1 MKATGLKTLVAHY
14 IEDRRLLDKSR
25 LQLVALSG
33 GADSLALLLLLR
45 DLGYRLEAVHCNFQL
60 RGDEADRDEDFCRSL
75 CDELALPLHRAHFD
89 TRAYAQLHG
98 ISIEMAA
105 RQLRYAYFRQLREAI
120 GAEAICVAHH
130 RDDSVETILLNLIRG
145 TGIHGLTGMKPRQG
159 DVVRPLLC
167 VSRADLVSYLDGL
180 GRSYVTDSSN
190 LVADVKRNKVR
201 LQILPMIE
209 AINPSFRD
217 TVLTMAAELE
227 GIEQVVDT
235 QLAHFAE
242 ATELSIEAIQ
252 QEPSAELALY
262 YFLQPRH
269 FNPSQIRQIADHLA
283 ASSGSRWISPT
294 HELLS
299 DRGRL
304 TIHPLEADA
313 PRPMRIPETGRYSYA
328 NEVTDRAL
336 AGREGRPLRSFHL
349 ARDRGAG
356 RRQGEV
362 SLDHTP
368 HATGRPLRP
377 ARHEG
382 RQTGQRL
389 PYRPEEERVGE
400 APSGRGLRRGRPDT
414 MDRRQQDRPPGA
426 HHRLHPS
433 RPPDRK
439 TQLKSKTK
447 DMDKQSLYTLME
459 DHGIRPTANR
469 VLIASALLKGDGPKT
484 MKELETALLSIDKS
498 VISRTMALFRSH
510 HLVHVIEGGTG
521 VASYELCLSHDDDHD
536 EDVHVH
542 FFCEQCLRTI
552 CLNHVPTP
560 SVAVPEG
567 FLTRSESHLVRG
579 ICPNCARKMGL
590 TR

>member
-1 MKATGLKTLVAHY
+1 MKDAGLKTLVAHY

-33 GADSLALLLLLR
+33 GADSVALLLLLR

-60 RGDEADRDEDFCRSL
+60 RGDEADRDEDFCQSL

-159 DVVRPLLC
+159 DVVRPLQC
-167 VSRADLVSYLDGL
+167 VSRADLVGYLDGL

-201 LQILPMIE
+201 LQILPLIE

-227 GIEQVVDT
+227 GIEQVVNT
-235 QLAHFAE
+235 QLAHYAE
-242 ATELSIEAIQ
+242 ATELSIEAIR

-269 FNPSQIRQIADHLA
+269 FNPSQIRQIADRLA

-313 PRPMRIPETGRYSYA
+313 PRPMRMPETGRYSYA
-328 NEVTDRAL
+328 NEVTVRLSRVERDNRFVLPTSPETVALDADKVKFPLIIRRTQQGDRFVPLGMKGGKLVSDFLTDQKKSVWEKRHQVVVCDA
-336 AGREGRPLRSFHL
+336 EGQILWIVGNRI
-349 ARDRGAG
+349 
-356 RRQGEV
+356 
-362 SLDHTP
+362 DH
-368 HATGRPLRP
+368 
-377 ARHEG
+377 
-382 RQTGQRL
+382 
-389 PYRPEEERVGE
+389 RVRITD
-400 APSGRGLRRGRPDT
+400 STR
-414 MDRRQQDRPPGA
+414 
-426 HHRLHPS
+426 
-433 RPPDRK
+433 
-439 TQLKSKTK
+439 
-447 DMDKQSLYTLME
+447 
-459 DHGIRPTANR
+459 R
-469 VLIASALLKGDGPKT
+469 VLLIEK
-484 MKELETALLSIDKS
+484 LS
-498 VISRTMALFRSH
+498 
-510 HLVHVIEGGTG
+510 
-521 VASYELCLSHDDDHD
+521 
-536 EDVHVH
+536 
-542 FFCEQCLRTI
+542 
-552 CLNHVPTP
+552 
-560 SVAVPEG
+560 
-567 FLTRSESHLVRG
+567 
-579 ICPNCARKMGL
+579 
-590 TR
+590 

>member
-1 MKATGLKTLVAHY
+1 MKDAGLKTLVAHY

-33 GADSLALLLLLR
+33 GADSVALLLLLR

-60 RGDEADRDEDFCRSL
+60 RGDEADRDEDFCQSL

-201 LQILPMIE
+201 LQILPLIE

-227 GIEQVVDT
+227 GIERVVDT
-235 QLAHFAE
+235 QLAHYAE
-242 ATELSIEAIQ
+242 ATELSIEAIR

-269 FNPSQIRQIADHLA
+269 FNPSQIRQIADRLA

-313 PRPMRIPETGRYSYA
+313 PRPMRMPETGRYSYA
-328 NEVTDRAL
+328 NEVTVRLSRVERDDRFVLPTSPETVAL
-336 AGREGRPLRSFHL
+336 DADKVKFPLIIR
-349 ARDRGAG
+349 RTQQGDRFVPLGMKG
-356 RRQGEV
+356 GKLV
-362 SLDHTP
+362 SDFLTD
-368 HATGRPLRP
+368 
-377 ARHEG
+377 
-382 RQTGQRL
+382 Q
-389 PYRPEEERVGE
+389 
-400 APSGRGLRRGRPDT
+400 
-414 MDRRQQDRPPGA
+414 
-426 HHRLHPS
+426 
-433 RPPDRK
+433 K
-439 TQLKSKTK
+439 
-447 DMDKQSLYTLME
+447 
-459 DHGIRPTANR
+459 
-469 VLIASALLKGDGPKT
+469 
-484 MKELETALLSIDKS
+484 KS
-498 VISRTMALFRSH
+498 VWEKRHQVVVCDAEDQILWIVGNRIDHRVRITDSTRRIL
-510 HLVHVIEGGTG
+510 LIEK
-521 VASYELCLSHDDDHD
+521 LS
-536 EDVHVH
+536 
-542 FFCEQCLRTI
+542 
-552 CLNHVPTP
+552 
-560 SVAVPEG
+560 
-567 FLTRSESHLVRG
+567 
-579 ICPNCARKMGL
+579 
-590 TR
+590 

>member
-1 MKATGLKTLVAHY
+1 MKDAGLKTLVAHY

-33 GADSLALLLLLR
+33 GADSVALLLLLR

-60 RGDEADRDEDFCRSL
+60 RGDEADRDEDFCQSL

-201 LQILPMIE
+201 LQILPLIE

-235 QLAHFAE
+235 QLAHYAE
-242 ATELSIEAIQ
+242 ATELSIEAIR

-269 FNPSQIRQIADHLA
+269 FNPSQIRQIADRLA

-313 PRPMRIPETGRYSYA
+313 PRPMRMPETGRYSYA
-328 NEVTDRAL
+328 NEVTVRLSRVERDDRFVLPTSPETVAL
-336 AGREGRPLRSFHL
+336 DADKVKFPLIIR
-349 ARDRGAG
+349 RTQQGDRFVPLGMKG
-356 RRQGEV
+356 GKLV
-362 SLDHTP
+362 SDFLTDQKKSVWEKRHQVVVCDAEDQILWIVGNRIDH
-368 HATGRPLRP
+368 
-377 ARHEG
+377 
-382 RQTGQRL
+382 
-389 PYRPEEERVGE
+389 RVRITD
-400 APSGRGLRRGRPDT
+400 STR
-414 MDRRQQDRPPGA
+414 
-426 HHRLHPS
+426 
-433 RPPDRK
+433 
-439 TQLKSKTK
+439 
-447 DMDKQSLYTLME
+447 
-459 DHGIRPTANR
+459 R
-469 VLIASALLKGDGPKT
+469 VLLIEK
-484 MKELETALLSIDKS
+484 LS
-498 VISRTMALFRSH
+498 
-510 HLVHVIEGGTG
+510 
-521 VASYELCLSHDDDHD
+521 
-536 EDVHVH
+536 
-542 FFCEQCLRTI
+542 
-552 CLNHVPTP
+552 
-560 SVAVPEG
+560 
-567 FLTRSESHLVRG
+567 
-579 ICPNCARKMGL
+579 
-590 TR
+590 

>member
-33 GADSLALLLLLR
+33 GADSVALLLLLR

-60 RGDEADRDEDFCRSL
+60 RGDEADRDEDFCQSL
-75 CDELALPLHRAHFD
+75 CEELALPLHRAHFD

-235 QLAHFAE
+235 QLAHYAE

-328 NEVTDRAL
+328 NEVTIRLSRAERDDRFVLPTSPETVAL
-336 AGREGRPLRSFHL
+336 DADKVRFPLIIR
-349 ARDRGAG
+349 RTQPGDRFVPLGMKGGKLVSDFLTDQKKSVWEKRHQVVVCDAEDQILWIVG
-356 RRQGEV
+356 NRIDHRVRITDSTRRVLLIEK
-362 SLDHTP
+362 P
-368 HATGRPLRP
+368 
-377 ARHEG
+377 
-382 RQTGQRL
+382 
-389 PYRPEEERVGE
+389 
-400 APSGRGLRRGRPDT
+400 
-414 MDRRQQDRPPGA
+414 
-426 HHRLHPS
+426 
-433 RPPDRK
+433 
-439 TQLKSKTK
+439 QLKSKTK
-447 DMDKQSLYTLME
+447 DMDKQSLYALME

>member
-1 MKATGLKTLVAHY
+1 MKATDLKTLVAHY
-14 IEDRRLLDKSR
+14 IEERRLLDKSR

-33 GADSLALLLLLR
+33 GADSVALLMLLR

-60 RGDEADRDEDFCRSL
+60 RGDEADRDEDFCQSL
-75 CDELALPLHRAHFD
+75 CDELAIPLHRAHFD

-235 QLAHFAE
+235 QLAHYAE

-269 FNPSQIRQIADHLA
+269 FNPSQIRQIADRLA

-328 NEVTDRAL
+328 NEDDQAL
-336 AGREGRPLRSFHL
+336 AGREGRPLRSSHL
-349 ARDRGAG
+349 ARDRSAG

-400 APSGRGLRRGRPDT
+400 APSGRGLRRGKPDT

-433 RPPDRK
+433 HPPDRK

>member
-33 GADSLALLLLLR
+33 GADSVALLMLLR

-60 RGDEADRDEDFCRSL
+60 RGDEADRDEDFCQSL
-75 CDELALPLHRAHFD
+75 CEELALPLHRAHFD

-235 QLAHFAE
+235 QLAHYAE

-269 FNPSQIRQIADHLA
+269 FNPSQIRQIADRLA

-328 NEVTDRAL
+328 NEVTIRLSRAERDDRFVLPTSPETVAL
-336 AGREGRPLRSFHL
+336 DADKMRFPLIIR
-349 ARDRGAG
+349 RTQPGDRFVPLGMKG
-356 RRQGEV
+356 GKLV
-362 SLDHTP
+362 SDFLTDQKKSVWEKRHQVVVCDAEDQILWIVGNRIDH
-368 HATGRPLRP
+368 
-377 ARHEG
+377 
-382 RQTGQRL
+382 
-389 PYRPEEERVGE
+389 RVRITD
-400 APSGRGLRRGRPDT
+400 STR
-414 MDRRQQDRPPGA
+414 
-426 HHRLHPS
+426 
-433 RPPDRK
+433 
-439 TQLKSKTK
+439 
-447 DMDKQSLYTLME
+447 
-459 DHGIRPTANR
+459 R
-469 VLIASALLKGDGPKT
+469 VLLIEK
-484 MKELETALLSIDKS
+484 LS
-498 VISRTMALFRSH
+498 
-510 HLVHVIEGGTG
+510 
-521 VASYELCLSHDDDHD
+521 
-536 EDVHVH
+536 
-542 FFCEQCLRTI
+542 
-552 CLNHVPTP
+552 
-560 SVAVPEG
+560 
-567 FLTRSESHLVRG
+567 
-579 ICPNCARKMGL
+579 
-590 TR
+590 

>member
-1 MKATGLKTLVAHY
+1 MKDAGLKTLVAHY

-33 GADSLALLLLLR
+33 GADSVALLLLLR

-60 RGDEADRDEDFCRSL
+60 RGDEADRDEDFCQSL

-167 VSRADLVSYLDGL
+167 VSRADLVGYLDGL

-201 LQILPMIE
+201 LQILPLIE

-235 QLAHFAE
+235 QLAHYAE
-242 ATELSIEAIQ
+242 ATELSIEAIR

-269 FNPSQIRQIADHLA
+269 FNPSQIRQIADRLA

-313 PRPMRIPETGRYSYA
+313 PRPMRMPETGRYSYA
-328 NEVTDRAL
+328 NEVTIRLSRVERDDRFVLPTSPETVAL
-336 AGREGRPLRSFHL
+336 DADKVKFPLIIR
-349 ARDRGAG
+349 RTQQGDRFVPLGMKG
-356 RRQGEV
+356 GKLV
-362 SLDHTP
+362 SDFLTD
-368 HATGRPLRP
+368 
-377 ARHEG
+377 
-382 RQTGQRL
+382 Q
-389 PYRPEEERVGE
+389 
-400 APSGRGLRRGRPDT
+400 
-414 MDRRQQDRPPGA
+414 
-426 HHRLHPS
+426 
-433 RPPDRK
+433 K
-439 TQLKSKTK
+439 
-447 DMDKQSLYTLME
+447 
-459 DHGIRPTANR
+459 
-469 VLIASALLKGDGPKT
+469 
-484 MKELETALLSIDKS
+484 KS
-498 VISRTMALFRSH
+498 VWEKRHQVVVCDADDQILWIVGNRIDHRVRITDSTRRIL
-510 HLVHVIEGGTG
+510 LIEK
-521 VASYELCLSHDDDHD
+521 LS
-536 EDVHVH
+536 
-542 FFCEQCLRTI
+542 
-552 CLNHVPTP
+552 
-560 SVAVPEG
+560 
-567 FLTRSESHLVRG
+567 
-579 ICPNCARKMGL
+579 
-590 TR
+590 

>member
-33 GADSLALLLLLR
+33 GADSVALLLLLR

-60 RGDEADRDEDFCRSL
+60 RGDEADRDEDFCQSL

-235 QLAHFAE
+235 QLAHYAE

-328 NEVTDRAL
+328 NEVTIRLSRAERDDRFVLPTSPETVALDADKVRFPLIIRRTQPGDRFVPLGMKGGKLVSDFLTDQKKSVWEKRHQVVVCDAEDQILWIVGNRIDHRVRITDSTRRVLLIENSVEKQNQGYGQAISLCIDGRPRHPAHGQPCADRQRAL
-336 AGREGRPLRSFHL
+336 EGRRTQDDEGTGDRPLVYRQVGHL
-349 ARDRGAG
+349 AHDGP
-356 RRQGEV
+356 V
-362 SLDHTP
+362 SLPPPCPCHR
-368 HATGRPLRP
+368 GRNGCGELRTLSEP
-377 ARHEG
+377 R
-382 RQTGQRL
+382 R
-389 PYRPEEERVGE
+389 RP
-400 APSGRGLRRGRPDT
+400 RRGRP
-414 MDRRQQDRPPGA
+414 RP
-426 HHRLHPS
+426 
-433 RPPDRK
+433 
-439 TQLKSKTK
+439 
-447 DMDKQSLYTLME
+447 
-459 DHGIRPTANR
+459 
-469 VLIASALLKGDGPKT
+469 LLLRAMSP
-484 MKELETALLSIDKS
+484 
-498 VISRTMALFRSH
+498 H
-510 HLVHVIEGGTG
+510 HL
-521 VASYELCLSHDDDHD
+521 
-536 EDVHVH
+536 
-542 FFCEQCLRTI
+542 
-552 CLNHVPTP
+552 
-560 SVAVPEG
+560 PEPRPHPVRG
-567 FLTRSESHLVRG
+567 RSRRLPHPFRIPLVWG

>member
-1 MKATGLKTLVAHY
+1 MPQLWQGRASKAVDSRVNDFNSSIRFDARMIEQDIQGSLVHSAMLGRQGIISQQDVDDIHKGLHSILEDLHSGALEIDPNAEDVHTFVEQTLTARVGDAGKRLHTG
-14 IEDRRLLDKSR
+14 RSR
-25 LQLVALSG
+25 NDQVALDIRLNLREASKHIQG
-33 GADSLALLLLLR
+33 QIKELITVLCDQAEKGAGYVMPGYTHLQRAQPVTFGHQLMAYAWMLLR

-60 RGDEADRDEDFCRSL
+60 RGDEADRDEDFCQSL
-75 CDELALPLHRAHFD
+75 CDELAIPLHRAHFD

-235 QLAHFAE
+235 QLAHYAE

-269 FNPSQIRQIADHLA
+269 FNPSQIRQIADRLA

-328 NEVTDRAL
+328 NEVTIRLSRAERDDRFVLPTSPETVAL
-336 AGREGRPLRSFHL
+336 DADKVRFPLIIR
-349 ARDRGAG
+349 RTQPGDRFVPLGMKG
-356 RRQGEV
+356 GKLV
-362 SLDHTP
+362 SDFLTD
-368 HATGRPLRP
+368 
-377 ARHEG
+377 
-382 RQTGQRL
+382 Q
-389 PYRPEEERVGE
+389 
-400 APSGRGLRRGRPDT
+400 
-414 MDRRQQDRPPGA
+414 
-426 HHRLHPS
+426 
-433 RPPDRK
+433 K
-439 TQLKSKTK
+439 
-447 DMDKQSLYTLME
+447 
-459 DHGIRPTANR
+459 
-469 VLIASALLKGDGPKT
+469 
-484 MKELETALLSIDKS
+484 KS
-498 VISRTMALFRSH
+498 VWEKRHQVVVCDAENQILWIVGNRIDHRVRITDSTRRIL
-510 HLVHVIEGGTG
+510 LIEK
-521 VASYELCLSHDDDHD
+521 LS
-536 EDVHVH
+536 
-542 FFCEQCLRTI
+542 
-552 CLNHVPTP
+552 
-560 SVAVPEG
+560 
-567 FLTRSESHLVRG
+567 
-579 ICPNCARKMGL
+579 
-590 TR
+590 

>member
-1 MKATGLKTLVAHY
+1 MKDAGLKTLVAHY

-33 GADSLALLLLLR
+33 GADSVALLLLLR

-60 RGDEADRDEDFCRSL
+60 RGDEADRDEDFCQSL

-201 LQILPMIE
+201 LQILPLIE

-235 QLAHFAE
+235 QLAHYAE
-242 ATELSIEAIQ
+242 ATELSIEAIR

-269 FNPSQIRQIADHLA
+269 FNPSQIRQIADRLA

-313 PRPMRIPETGRYSYA
+313 PRPMRMPETGRYSYA
-328 NEVTDRAL
+328 NEVTVRLSRVERDDRFVLPTSPETVAL
-336 AGREGRPLRSFHL
+336 DADKVKFPLIIRRTQQGDRFVPLGMKGGKLVSDFLTDQKKSVWEKRHQVVVCDAEGQILWIVGNRI
-349 ARDRGAG
+349 
-356 RRQGEV
+356 
-362 SLDHTP
+362 DH
-368 HATGRPLRP
+368 
-377 ARHEG
+377 
-382 RQTGQRL
+382 
-389 PYRPEEERVGE
+389 RVRITD
-400 APSGRGLRRGRPDT
+400 STR
-414 MDRRQQDRPPGA
+414 
-426 HHRLHPS
+426 
-433 RPPDRK
+433 
-439 TQLKSKTK
+439 
-447 DMDKQSLYTLME
+447 
-459 DHGIRPTANR
+459 R
-469 VLIASALLKGDGPKT
+469 VLLIEK
-484 MKELETALLSIDKS
+484 LS
-498 VISRTMALFRSH
+498 
-510 HLVHVIEGGTG
+510 
-521 VASYELCLSHDDDHD
+521 
-536 EDVHVH
+536 
-542 FFCEQCLRTI
+542 
-552 CLNHVPTP
+552 
-560 SVAVPEG
+560 
-567 FLTRSESHLVRG
+567 
-579 ICPNCARKMGL
+579 
-590 TR
+590 

>member
-1 MKATGLKTLVAHY
+1 MKDAGLKTLVAHY

-33 GADSLALLLLLR
+33 GADSVALLLLLR

-60 RGDEADRDEDFCRSL
+60 RGDEADRDEDFCQSL

-201 LQILPMIE
+201 LQILPLIE

-227 GIEQVVDT
+227 GIERVVDT
-235 QLAHFAE
+235 QLAHYAE
-242 ATELSIEAIQ
+242 ATELSIEAIR

-269 FNPSQIRQIADHLA
+269 FNPSQIRQIADRLA

-328 NEVTDRAL
+328 NEVTIRLSRVERDDRFVLPTSPETVAL
-336 AGREGRPLRSFHL
+336 DADKVKFPLIIR
-349 ARDRGAG
+349 RTQQGDRFVPLGMKG
-356 RRQGEV
+356 GKLV
-362 SLDHTP
+362 SDFLTDQKKSVWEKRHQIVVCDAEDQILWIVGNRIDH
-368 HATGRPLRP
+368 
-377 ARHEG
+377 
-382 RQTGQRL
+382 
-389 PYRPEEERVGE
+389 RVRITD
-400 APSGRGLRRGRPDT
+400 STR
-414 MDRRQQDRPPGA
+414 
-426 HHRLHPS
+426 
-433 RPPDRK
+433 
-439 TQLKSKTK
+439 
-447 DMDKQSLYTLME
+447 
-459 DHGIRPTANR
+459 R
-469 VLIASALLKGDGPKT
+469 VLLIEK
-484 MKELETALLSIDKS
+484 LS
-498 VISRTMALFRSH
+498 
-510 HLVHVIEGGTG
+510 
-521 VASYELCLSHDDDHD
+521 
-536 EDVHVH
+536 
-542 FFCEQCLRTI
+542 
-552 CLNHVPTP
+552 
-560 SVAVPEG
+560 
-567 FLTRSESHLVRG
+567 
-579 ICPNCARKMGL
+579 
-590 TR
+590 

>member
-33 GADSLALLLLLR
+33 GADSVALLLLLR

-167 VSRADLVSYLDGL
+167 VSRADLVSYLYGL

-235 QLAHFAE
+235 QLAHYAE

-252 QEPSAELALY
+252 QEPSAEQVLY

-269 FNPSQIRQIADHLA
+269 FNPSQIRQIADRLA
-283 ASSGSRWISPT
+283 ASSGSRWLSPT

-304 TIHPLEADA
+304 AIHPLETDA

-328 NEVTDRAL
+328 NEVTIRLLRAERDDRFVLPTSPETVAL
-336 AGREGRPLRSFHL
+336 DADKVRFPLIIR
-349 ARDRGAG
+349 RTQPGDRFVPLGMKG
-356 RRQGEV
+356 GKLV
-362 SLDHTP
+362 SDFLTD
-368 HATGRPLRP
+368 
-377 ARHEG
+377 
-382 RQTGQRL
+382 Q
-389 PYRPEEERVGE
+389 
-400 APSGRGLRRGRPDT
+400 
-414 MDRRQQDRPPGA
+414 
-426 HHRLHPS
+426 
-433 RPPDRK
+433 K
-439 TQLKSKTK
+439 
-447 DMDKQSLYTLME
+447 
-459 DHGIRPTANR
+459 
-469 VLIASALLKGDGPKT
+469 
-484 MKELETALLSIDKS
+484 KS
-498 VISRTMALFRSH
+498 VWEKRHQVVVCDAEDQILWIVGNRIDHRVRITDSTRRIL
-510 HLVHVIEGGTG
+510 LIEK
-521 VASYELCLSHDDDHD
+521 LS
-536 EDVHVH
+536 
-542 FFCEQCLRTI
+542 
-552 CLNHVPTP
+552 
-560 SVAVPEG
+560 
-567 FLTRSESHLVRG
+567 
-579 ICPNCARKMGL
+579 
-590 TR
+590 

>member
-1 MKATGLKTLVAHY
+1 MKATDLKTLVAHY

-33 GADSLALLLLLR
+33 GADSVALLMLLR

-60 RGDEADRDEDFCRSL
+60 RGDEADRDEDFCQSL

-235 QLAHFAE
+235 QLAHYAE

-304 TIHPLEADA
+304 TIHPLETDA

-328 NEVTDRAL
+328 NEVTIRL
-336 AGREGRPLRSFHL
+336 AGREGRPLRSSHL

-368 HATGRPLRP
+368 HATGRSLRP

-389 PYRPEEERVGE
+389 PYRPERRACGRSAIRSWSAAREDRILWIVGNRIDHRVRITD
-400 APSGRGLRRGRPDT
+400 STR
-414 MDRRQQDRPPGA
+414 
-426 HHRLHPS
+426 
-433 RPPDRK
+433 
-439 TQLKSKTK
+439 
-447 DMDKQSLYTLME
+447 
-459 DHGIRPTANR
+459 R
-469 VLIASALLKGDGPKT
+469 VLLIEK
-484 MKELETALLSIDKS
+484 LS
-498 VISRTMALFRSH
+498 
-510 HLVHVIEGGTG
+510 
-521 VASYELCLSHDDDHD
+521 
-536 EDVHVH
+536 
-542 FFCEQCLRTI
+542 
-552 CLNHVPTP
+552 
-560 SVAVPEG
+560 
-567 FLTRSESHLVRG
+567 
-579 ICPNCARKMGL
+579 
-590 TR
+590 

>member
-1 MKATGLKTLVAHY
+1 MKDAGLKTLVAHY

-33 GADSLALLLLLR
+33 GADSVALLLLLR

-60 RGDEADRDEDFCRSL
+60 RGDEADRDEDFCQSL
-75 CDELALPLHRAHFD
+75 CDELALSLHRAHFD

-201 LQILPMIE
+201 LQILPLIE

-227 GIEQVVDT
+227 GIEQVVNT
-235 QLAHFAE
+235 QLAHYAE
-242 ATELSIEAIQ
+242 ATELSIEAIR

-269 FNPSQIRQIADHLA
+269 FNPSQIRQIADRLA

-313 PRPMRIPETGRYSYA
+313 PRPMRMPETGRYSYA
-328 NEVTDRAL
+328 NEVTVRLSRVERDDRFVLPTSPETVAL
-336 AGREGRPLRSFHL
+336 DADKVKFPLIIR
-349 ARDRGAG
+349 RTQQGDRFVPLGMKG
-356 RRQGEV
+356 GKLV
-362 SLDHTP
+362 SDFLTDQKKSVWEKRHQVVVCDAEDQILWIVGNRIDH
-368 HATGRPLRP
+368 
-377 ARHEG
+377 
-382 RQTGQRL
+382 
-389 PYRPEEERVGE
+389 RVRITD
-400 APSGRGLRRGRPDT
+400 STR
-414 MDRRQQDRPPGA
+414 
-426 HHRLHPS
+426 
-433 RPPDRK
+433 
-439 TQLKSKTK
+439 
-447 DMDKQSLYTLME
+447 
-459 DHGIRPTANR
+459 R
-469 VLIASALLKGDGPKT
+469 VLLIEK
-484 MKELETALLSIDKS
+484 LS
-498 VISRTMALFRSH
+498 
-510 HLVHVIEGGTG
+510 
-521 VASYELCLSHDDDHD
+521 
-536 EDVHVH
+536 
-542 FFCEQCLRTI
+542 
-552 CLNHVPTP
+552 
-560 SVAVPEG
+560 
-567 FLTRSESHLVRG
+567 
-579 ICPNCARKMGL
+579 
-590 TR
+590 

>member
-1 MKATGLKTLVAHY
+1 MKDAGLKTLVAHY

-33 GADSLALLLLLR
+33 GADSVALLLLLR

-60 RGDEADRDEDFCRSL
+60 RGDEADRDEDFCQSL

-201 LQILPMIE
+201 LQILPLIE

-235 QLAHFAE
+235 QLAHYAE
-242 ATELSIEAIQ
+242 ATELSIEAIR

-269 FNPSQIRQIADHLA
+269 FNPSQIRQVADRLA

-313 PRPMRIPETGRYSYA
+313 PRPMRMPETGRYSYA
-328 NEVTDRAL
+328 NEVTVRLSRVERDDRFVLPTSPETVAL
-336 AGREGRPLRSFHL
+336 DADKVKFPLIIRRTQQGDRFVPLGMKGGKLVSDFLTDQKKSVWEKRHQVVVCDAEGQILWIVGNRI
-349 ARDRGAG
+349 
-356 RRQGEV
+356 
-362 SLDHTP
+362 DH
-368 HATGRPLRP
+368 
-377 ARHEG
+377 
-382 RQTGQRL
+382 
-389 PYRPEEERVGE
+389 RVRITD
-400 APSGRGLRRGRPDT
+400 STR
-414 MDRRQQDRPPGA
+414 
-426 HHRLHPS
+426 
-433 RPPDRK
+433 
-439 TQLKSKTK
+439 
-447 DMDKQSLYTLME
+447 
-459 DHGIRPTANR
+459 R
-469 VLIASALLKGDGPKT
+469 VLLIEK
-484 MKELETALLSIDKS
+484 LS
-498 VISRTMALFRSH
+498 
-510 HLVHVIEGGTG
+510 
-521 VASYELCLSHDDDHD
+521 
-536 EDVHVH
+536 
-542 FFCEQCLRTI
+542 
-552 CLNHVPTP
+552 
-560 SVAVPEG
+560 
-567 FLTRSESHLVRG
+567 
-579 ICPNCARKMGL
+579 
-590 TR
+590 

>member
-33 GADSLALLLLLR
+33 GADSVALLLLLR

-60 RGDEADRDEDFCRSL
+60 RGDEADRDEDFCQSL

-235 QLAHFAE
+235 QLAHYAE

-269 FNPSQIRQIADHLA
+269 FNPSQIRQIADRLA

-328 NEVTDRAL
+328 NEVTIRLSRAERDDRFVLPTSPETVAL
-336 AGREGRPLRSFHL
+336 DADKVRFPLIIR
-349 ARDRGAG
+349 RTQPGDRFVPLGMKGGKLVSDFLTDQKKSVWEKRHQVVVCDAEDQILWIVG
-356 RRQGEV
+356 NRIDHRVRITDSTRRILLIE
-362 SLDHTP
+362 
-368 HATGRPLRP
+368 
-377 ARHEG
+377 
-382 RQTGQRL
+382 
-389 PYRPEEERVGE
+389 
-400 APSGRGLRRGRPDT
+400 
-414 MDRRQQDRPPGA
+414 
-426 HHRLHPS
+426 
-433 RPPDRK
+433 K

>member
-1 MKATGLKTLVAHY
+1 MKDAGLKTLVAHY

-33 GADSLALLLLLR
+33 GADSVALLLLLR

-60 RGDEADRDEDFCRSL
+60 RGDEADRDEDFCQSL

-167 VSRADLVSYLDGL
+167 VSRADLVSYLDSL

-235 QLAHFAE
+235 QLAHYAE
-242 ATELSIEAIQ
+242 ATELSIEAIR

-269 FNPSQIRQIADHLA
+269 FNPSQIRQIADRLA

-313 PRPMRIPETGRYSYA
+313 PRPMRMPETGRYSYA
-328 NEVTDRAL
+328 NEVTVRLSRVERDDRFVLPTSPETVAL
-336 AGREGRPLRSFHL
+336 DADKVKFPLIIR
-349 ARDRGAG
+349 RTQQGDRFVPLGMKG
-356 RRQGEV
+356 GKLV
-362 SLDHTP
+362 SDFLTDQKKSVWEKRHQIVVCDAEDQILWIVGNRIDH
-368 HATGRPLRP
+368 
-377 ARHEG
+377 
-382 RQTGQRL
+382 
-389 PYRPEEERVGE
+389 RVRITD
-400 APSGRGLRRGRPDT
+400 STR
-414 MDRRQQDRPPGA
+414 
-426 HHRLHPS
+426 
-433 RPPDRK
+433 
-439 TQLKSKTK
+439 
-447 DMDKQSLYTLME
+447 
-459 DHGIRPTANR
+459 R
-469 VLIASALLKGDGPKT
+469 VLLIEK
-484 MKELETALLSIDKS
+484 LS
-498 VISRTMALFRSH
+498 
-510 HLVHVIEGGTG
+510 
-521 VASYELCLSHDDDHD
+521 
-536 EDVHVH
+536 
-542 FFCEQCLRTI
+542 
-552 CLNHVPTP
+552 
-560 SVAVPEG
+560 
-567 FLTRSESHLVRG
+567 
-579 ICPNCARKMGL
+579 
-590 TR
+590 

>member
-1 MKATGLKTLVAHY
+1 MKDAGLKTLVAHY

-33 GADSLALLLLLR
+33 GADSVALLLLLR

-60 RGDEADRDEDFCRSL
+60 RGDEADRDEDFCQSL

-89 TRAYAQLHG
+89 TRSYAQLHG

-201 LQILPMIE
+201 LQILPLIE

-227 GIEQVVDT
+227 GIERVVDT
-235 QLAHFAE
+235 QLAHYAE
-242 ATELSIEAIQ
+242 ATELSIEAIR

-269 FNPSQIRQIADHLA
+269 FNPSQIRQIADRLA

-313 PRPMRIPETGRYSYA
+313 PRPMRMPETGRYSYA
-328 NEVTDRAL
+328 NEVTVRLSRVERDDRFVLPTSPETVAL
-336 AGREGRPLRSFHL
+336 DADKVKFPLIIR
-349 ARDRGAG
+349 RTQQGDRFVPLGMKG
-356 RRQGEV
+356 GKLV
-362 SLDHTP
+362 SDFLTD
-368 HATGRPLRP
+368 
-377 ARHEG
+377 
-382 RQTGQRL
+382 Q
-389 PYRPEEERVGE
+389 
-400 APSGRGLRRGRPDT
+400 
-414 MDRRQQDRPPGA
+414 
-426 HHRLHPS
+426 
-433 RPPDRK
+433 K
-439 TQLKSKTK
+439 
-447 DMDKQSLYTLME
+447 
-459 DHGIRPTANR
+459 
-469 VLIASALLKGDGPKT
+469 
-484 MKELETALLSIDKS
+484 KS
-498 VISRTMALFRSH
+498 VWEKRHQVVVCDAEDQILWIVGNRIDHRVRITDSTRRIL
-510 HLVHVIEGGTG
+510 LIEK
-521 VASYELCLSHDDDHD
+521 LS
-536 EDVHVH
+536 
-542 FFCEQCLRTI
+542 
-552 CLNHVPTP
+552 
-560 SVAVPEG
+560 
-567 FLTRSESHLVRG
+567 
-579 ICPNCARKMGL
+579 
-590 TR
+590 

>member
-1 MKATGLKTLVAHY
+1 MKDAGLKTLVAHY

-33 GADSLALLLLLR
+33 GADSVALLLLLR

-60 RGDEADRDEDFCRSL
+60 RGDEADRDEDFCQSL

-201 LQILPMIE
+201 LQILPLIE

-227 GIEQVVDT
+227 GIERVVDT
-235 QLAHFAE
+235 QLAHYAE
-242 ATELSIEAIQ
+242 ATELSIEAIR

-269 FNPSQIRQIADHLA
+269 FNPSQIRQIADRLA

-313 PRPMRIPETGRYSYA
+313 PRPMRMPETGRYSYA
-328 NEVTDRAL
+328 NEVTVRLSRVERDDRFVLPTSSETVAL
-336 AGREGRPLRSFHL
+336 DADKVKFPLIIR
-349 ARDRGAG
+349 RTQQGDRFVPLGMKG
-356 RRQGEV
+356 GKLV
-362 SLDHTP
+362 SDFLTD
-368 HATGRPLRP
+368 
-377 ARHEG
+377 
-382 RQTGQRL
+382 Q
-389 PYRPEEERVGE
+389 
-400 APSGRGLRRGRPDT
+400 
-414 MDRRQQDRPPGA
+414 
-426 HHRLHPS
+426 
-433 RPPDRK
+433 K
-439 TQLKSKTK
+439 
-447 DMDKQSLYTLME
+447 
-459 DHGIRPTANR
+459 
-469 VLIASALLKGDGPKT
+469 
-484 MKELETALLSIDKS
+484 KS
-498 VISRTMALFRSH
+498 VWEKRHQVVVCDAEDQILWIVGNRIDHRVRITDSTRRIL
-510 HLVHVIEGGTG
+510 LIEK
-521 VASYELCLSHDDDHD
+521 LS
-536 EDVHVH
+536 
-542 FFCEQCLRTI
+542 
-552 CLNHVPTP
+552 
-560 SVAVPEG
+560 
-567 FLTRSESHLVRG
+567 
-579 ICPNCARKMGL
+579 
-590 TR
+590 

>member
-1 MKATGLKTLVAHY
+1 MKDAGLKTLVAHY

-33 GADSLALLLLLR
+33 GADSVALLLLLR

-60 RGDEADRDEDFCRSL
+60 RGDEADRDEDFCQSL

-89 TRAYAQLHG
+89 TRAYALLHG

-201 LQILPMIE
+201 LQILPLIE

-235 QLAHFAE
+235 QLAHYAE
-242 ATELSIEAIQ
+242 ATELSIEAIR

-269 FNPSQIRQIADHLA
+269 FNPSQIRQIADRLA

-313 PRPMRIPETGRYSYA
+313 PRPMRMPETGRYSYA
-328 NEVTDRAL
+328 NEVTVRLSRVERDDRFVLPTSPETVAL
-336 AGREGRPLRSFHL
+336 DADKVKFPLIIR
-349 ARDRGAG
+349 RTQQGDRFVPLGMKG
-356 RRQGEV
+356 GKLV
-362 SLDHTP
+362 SDFLTDQKKSVWEKRHQVVVCDAEDQILWIVGNRIDH
-368 HATGRPLRP
+368 
-377 ARHEG
+377 
-382 RQTGQRL
+382 
-389 PYRPEEERVGE
+389 RVRITD
-400 APSGRGLRRGRPDT
+400 STR
-414 MDRRQQDRPPGA
+414 
-426 HHRLHPS
+426 
-433 RPPDRK
+433 
-439 TQLKSKTK
+439 
-447 DMDKQSLYTLME
+447 
-459 DHGIRPTANR
+459 R
-469 VLIASALLKGDGPKT
+469 VLLIEK
-484 MKELETALLSIDKS
+484 LS
-498 VISRTMALFRSH
+498 
-510 HLVHVIEGGTG
+510 
-521 VASYELCLSHDDDHD
+521 
-536 EDVHVH
+536 
-542 FFCEQCLRTI
+542 
-552 CLNHVPTP
+552 
-560 SVAVPEG
+560 
-567 FLTRSESHLVRG
+567 
-579 ICPNCARKMGL
+579 
-590 TR
+590 

>member
-1 MKATGLKTLVAHY
+1 MKDAGLKTLVAHY

-33 GADSLALLLLLR
+33 GADSVALLLLLR

-60 RGDEADRDEDFCRSL
+60 RGDEADRDEDFCQSL

-201 LQILPMIE
+201 LQILPLIE

-235 QLAHFAE
+235 QLAHYAE

-252 QEPSAELALY
+252 QEPSAELVLY

-313 PRPMRIPETGRYSYA
+313 PRPMRMPETGRYSYA
-328 NEVTDRAL
+328 NEVTVRLSRVERDDRFVLPTSSETVAL
-336 AGREGRPLRSFHL
+336 DADKVKFPLIIR
-349 ARDRGAG
+349 RTQQGDRFVPLGMKG
-356 RRQGEV
+356 GKLV
-362 SLDHTP
+362 SDFLTDQKKSVWEKRHQVVVCDAEDQILWIVGNRIDH
-368 HATGRPLRP
+368 
-377 ARHEG
+377 
-382 RQTGQRL
+382 
-389 PYRPEEERVGE
+389 RVRITD
-400 APSGRGLRRGRPDT
+400 STR
-414 MDRRQQDRPPGA
+414 
-426 HHRLHPS
+426 
-433 RPPDRK
+433 
-439 TQLKSKTK
+439 
-447 DMDKQSLYTLME
+447 
-459 DHGIRPTANR
+459 R
-469 VLIASALLKGDGPKT
+469 VLLIEK
-484 MKELETALLSIDKS
+484 LS
-498 VISRTMALFRSH
+498 
-510 HLVHVIEGGTG
+510 
-521 VASYELCLSHDDDHD
+521 
-536 EDVHVH
+536 
-542 FFCEQCLRTI
+542 
-552 CLNHVPTP
+552 
-560 SVAVPEG
+560 
-567 FLTRSESHLVRG
+567 
-579 ICPNCARKMGL
+579 
-590 TR
+590 

>member
-1 MKATGLKTLVAHY
+1 MKDAGLKTLVAHY

-33 GADSLALLLLLR
+33 GADSVALLLLLR

-60 RGDEADRDEDFCRSL
+60 RGDEADRDEDFCQSL

-201 LQILPMIE
+201 LQILPLIE

-235 QLAHFAE
+235 QLAHYAE
-242 ATELSIEAIQ
+242 ATELSIEAIR

-269 FNPSQIRQIADHLA
+269 FNPSQIRQIADRLA

-328 NEVTDRAL
+328 NEVTVRLSRVERDDRFVLPTSPETVAL
-336 AGREGRPLRSFHL
+336 DADKVKFPLIIR
-349 ARDRGAG
+349 RTQQGDRFVPLGMKG
-356 RRQGEV
+356 GKLV
-362 SLDHTP
+362 SDFLTDQKKSVWEKRHQIVVCDAEDQILWIVGNRIDH
-368 HATGRPLRP
+368 
-377 ARHEG
+377 
-382 RQTGQRL
+382 
-389 PYRPEEERVGE
+389 RVRITD
-400 APSGRGLRRGRPDT
+400 STR
-414 MDRRQQDRPPGA
+414 
-426 HHRLHPS
+426 
-433 RPPDRK
+433 
-439 TQLKSKTK
+439 
-447 DMDKQSLYTLME
+447 
-459 DHGIRPTANR
+459 R
-469 VLIASALLKGDGPKT
+469 VLLIEK
-484 MKELETALLSIDKS
+484 LS
-498 VISRTMALFRSH
+498 
-510 HLVHVIEGGTG
+510 
-521 VASYELCLSHDDDHD
+521 
-536 EDVHVH
+536 
-542 FFCEQCLRTI
+542 
-552 CLNHVPTP
+552 
-560 SVAVPEG
+560 
-567 FLTRSESHLVRG
+567 
-579 ICPNCARKMGL
+579 
-590 TR
+590 

>member
-14 IEDRRLLDKSR
+14 IEERRLLDKSR

-33 GADSLALLLLLR
+33 GADSVALLMLLR

-60 RGDEADRDEDFCRSL
+60 RGDEADRDEDFCQSL

-159 DVVRPLLC
+159 DVVRLISASGATEALYTYDAWGKILS
-167 VSRADLVSYLDGL
+167 VTDGSDLDGL

-217 TVLTMAAELE
+217 TLLTMAAELE

-235 QLAHFAE
+235 QLAHYAE

-283 ASSGSRWISPT
+283 ASSGSRGTSPT

-328 NEVTDRAL
+328 NEVTIRLSRAERDDRFVLPTSPETVAL
-336 AGREGRPLRSFHL
+336 DADKVRFPLIIR
-349 ARDRGAG
+349 RTQPGDRFVPLGMKG
-356 RRQGEV
+356 GKLV
-362 SLDHTP
+362 SDFLTDQKKSVWEKRHQVVVCDAEDQILWIVGNRIDH
-368 HATGRPLRP
+368 
-377 ARHEG
+377 
-382 RQTGQRL
+382 
-389 PYRPEEERVGE
+389 RVRITD
-400 APSGRGLRRGRPDT
+400 STR
-414 MDRRQQDRPPGA
+414 
-426 HHRLHPS
+426 
-433 RPPDRK
+433 
-439 TQLKSKTK
+439 
-447 DMDKQSLYTLME
+447 
-459 DHGIRPTANR
+459 R
-469 VLIASALLKGDGPKT
+469 VLLIEK
-484 MKELETALLSIDKS
+484 LS
-498 VISRTMALFRSH
+498 
-510 HLVHVIEGGTG
+510 
-521 VASYELCLSHDDDHD
+521 
-536 EDVHVH
+536 
-542 FFCEQCLRTI
+542 
-552 CLNHVPTP
+552 
-560 SVAVPEG
+560 
-567 FLTRSESHLVRG
+567 
-579 ICPNCARKMGL
+579 
-590 TR
+590 

>member
-14 IEDRRLLDKSR
+14 IEERRLLDKSR

-33 GADSLALLLLLR
+33 GADSVALLLLLR

-60 RGDEADRDEDFCRSL
+60 RGDEADRDEAFCQSL

-235 QLAHFAE
+235 QLAHYAE

-252 QEPSAELALY
+252 QEPSAELVLY

-328 NEVTDRAL
+328 NEVTVRLSRVERDDRFVLPTSPETVAL
-336 AGREGRPLRSFHL
+336 DADKVKFPLIIR
-349 ARDRGAG
+349 RTQQGDRFVPLGMKG
-356 RRQGEV
+356 GKLV
-362 SLDHTP
+362 SDFLTDQKKSVWEKRHQVVVCDAEDQILWIVGNRIDH
-368 HATGRPLRP
+368 
-377 ARHEG
+377 
-382 RQTGQRL
+382 
-389 PYRPEEERVGE
+389 RVRITD
-400 APSGRGLRRGRPDT
+400 STR
-414 MDRRQQDRPPGA
+414 
-426 HHRLHPS
+426 
-433 RPPDRK
+433 
-439 TQLKSKTK
+439 
-447 DMDKQSLYTLME
+447 
-459 DHGIRPTANR
+459 R
-469 VLIASALLKGDGPKT
+469 VLLIEK
-484 MKELETALLSIDKS
+484 LS
-498 VISRTMALFRSH
+498 
-510 HLVHVIEGGTG
+510 
-521 VASYELCLSHDDDHD
+521 
-536 EDVHVH
+536 
-542 FFCEQCLRTI
+542 
-552 CLNHVPTP
+552 
-560 SVAVPEG
+560 
-567 FLTRSESHLVRG
+567 
-579 ICPNCARKMGL
+579 
-590 TR
+590 

>member
-1 MKATGLKTLVAHY
+1 MKDAGLKTLVAHY

-33 GADSLALLLLLR
+33 GADSVALLLLLR

-60 RGDEADRDEDFCRSL
+60 RGDEADRDEDFCQSL

-201 LQILPMIE
+201 LQILPLIE

-227 GIEQVVDT
+227 GIERVVDT
-235 QLAHFAE
+235 QLAHYAE
-242 ATELSIEAIQ
+242 ATELSIEAIR

-269 FNPSQIRQIADHLA
+269 FNPSQIRQIADRLA

-313 PRPMRIPETGRYSYA
+313 PRPMRMPETGRYSYA
-328 NEVTDRAL
+328 NEVTVRLSRVERDDRFVLPTLPETVAL
-336 AGREGRPLRSFHL
+336 DADKVKFPLIIR
-349 ARDRGAG
+349 RTQQGDRFVPLGMKG
-356 RRQGEV
+356 GKLV
-362 SLDHTP
+362 SDFLTD
-368 HATGRPLRP
+368 
-377 ARHEG
+377 
-382 RQTGQRL
+382 Q
-389 PYRPEEERVGE
+389 
-400 APSGRGLRRGRPDT
+400 
-414 MDRRQQDRPPGA
+414 
-426 HHRLHPS
+426 
-433 RPPDRK
+433 K
-439 TQLKSKTK
+439 
-447 DMDKQSLYTLME
+447 
-459 DHGIRPTANR
+459 
-469 VLIASALLKGDGPKT
+469 
-484 MKELETALLSIDKS
+484 KS
-498 VISRTMALFRSH
+498 VWEKRHQVVVCDAEDQILWIVGNRIDHRVRITDSTRRIL
-510 HLVHVIEGGTG
+510 LIEK
-521 VASYELCLSHDDDHD
+521 LS
-536 EDVHVH
+536 
-542 FFCEQCLRTI
+542 
-552 CLNHVPTP
+552 
-560 SVAVPEG
+560 
-567 FLTRSESHLVRG
+567 
-579 ICPNCARKMGL
+579 
-590 TR
+590 

>member
-1 MKATGLKTLVAHY
+1 MKDAGLKTLVAHY

-33 GADSLALLLLLR
+33 GADSVALLLLLR

-60 RGDEADRDEDFCRSL
+60 RGDEADRDEDFCQSL

-89 TRAYAQLHG
+89 TRSYAQLHG

-201 LQILPMIE
+201 LQILPLIE

-227 GIEQVVDT
+227 GIERVVDT
-235 QLAHFAE
+235 QLAHYAE
-242 ATELSIEAIQ
+242 ATELSIEAIR

-269 FNPSQIRQIADHLA
+269 FNPSQIRQIADRLA

-313 PRPMRIPETGRYSYA
+313 PRPMRMPETGRYSYA
-328 NEVTDRAL
+328 NEVTVRLSRVERDDRFVLPTSPETVAL
-336 AGREGRPLRSFHL
+336 DADKVKFPLIIR
-349 ARDRGAG
+349 RTQQGDRFVPLGMKG
-356 RRQGEV
+356 GKLV
-362 SLDHTP
+362 SDFLTDQKKSVWEKRHQIVVCDAEDQILWIVGNRIDH
-368 HATGRPLRP
+368 
-377 ARHEG
+377 
-382 RQTGQRL
+382 
-389 PYRPEEERVGE
+389 RVRITD
-400 APSGRGLRRGRPDT
+400 STR
-414 MDRRQQDRPPGA
+414 
-426 HHRLHPS
+426 
-433 RPPDRK
+433 
-439 TQLKSKTK
+439 
-447 DMDKQSLYTLME
+447 
-459 DHGIRPTANR
+459 R
-469 VLIASALLKGDGPKT
+469 VLLIEK
-484 MKELETALLSIDKS
+484 LS
-498 VISRTMALFRSH
+498 
-510 HLVHVIEGGTG
+510 
-521 VASYELCLSHDDDHD
+521 
-536 EDVHVH
+536 
-542 FFCEQCLRTI
+542 
-552 CLNHVPTP
+552 
-560 SVAVPEG
+560 
-567 FLTRSESHLVRG
+567 
-579 ICPNCARKMGL
+579 
-590 TR
+590 